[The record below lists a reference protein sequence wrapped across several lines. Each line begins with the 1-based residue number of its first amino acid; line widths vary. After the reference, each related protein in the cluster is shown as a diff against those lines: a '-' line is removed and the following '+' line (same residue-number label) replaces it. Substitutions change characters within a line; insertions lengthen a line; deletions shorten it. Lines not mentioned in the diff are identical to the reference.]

1 MMRCSYIMRRTV
13 IINDIDYTFT
23 DYLTSLGSE
32 VNYNVRG
39 SMTMERKLN
48 TQMPEEDQIIF
59 E

>member
-1 MMRCSYIMRRTV
+1 MRRTV